1 MHPWG
6 GMIILSH
13 APVFSCGVRGGVGFM
28 EYHSPTVVRLVDFF
42 FSCLIYYL
50 PATVRLMEN
59 YVILPGVA
67 VQL

>member
-42 FSCLIYYL
+42 FFLFNLLFAC
-50 PATVRLMEN
+50 N
-59 YVILPGVA
+59 G
-67 VQL
+67 